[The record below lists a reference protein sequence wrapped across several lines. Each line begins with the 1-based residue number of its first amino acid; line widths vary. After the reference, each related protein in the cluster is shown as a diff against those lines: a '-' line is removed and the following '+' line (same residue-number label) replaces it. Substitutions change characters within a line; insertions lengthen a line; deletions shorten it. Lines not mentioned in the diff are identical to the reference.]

1 VSDRVLFCDAC
12 GAPLDAR
19 AWDAFVLCRYCAST
33 NRVGAPQP
41 GTLPD
46 DGRPRLSVG
55 GRTYV
60 IEGLLARGDVSDVY
74 RARWSVRLGELV
86 VLKVCRSAGDE
97 DLLRREHRIL
107 EALVTSADASSAS
120 LASRLPQ
127 PIALGPVRVS
137 DRERLVAVYRWHSG
151 FLHTLPDIARA
162 HPGGID
168 DPIVVWVTK
177 RLLELLGFVHRA
189 GVVHGAVLPPHVLVQ
204 PRNHGAMLVGF
215 ATATRAQ
222 GSGRAE
228 PLPAISRAW
237 AAHYGEEARTREV
250 SPATDLAQ
258 LARSVKLVARP
269 SLAGELA
276 SWLDSLQ
283 SQRGSADAWQR
294 RDELI
299 ALSRRLYG
307 PGSYHPLAMPGWP
320 SV

>member
-19 AWDAFVLCRYCAST
+19 AWDAFVLCRYCSST

-46 DGRPRLSVG
+46 DGRPRISVG

-60 IEGLLARGDVSDVY
+60 LEGLLARGDVSDVY

-86 VLKVCRSAGDE
+86 VLKVCRSSRDE
-97 DLLRREHRIL
+97 DLLRREYNIL
-107 EALVTSADASSAS
+107 ESLCMSADSSSAG

-127 PIALGPVRVS
+127 PIALGPVRTP
-137 DRERLVAVYRWHSG
+137 DRERMVAVYRWPSG
-151 FLHTLPDIARA
+151 FLHTLPDIQRA

-168 DPIVVWVTK
+168 DPIVVWMTK

-189 GVVHGAVLPPHVLVQ
+189 GVVHGAVLPPHVLVH
-204 PRNHGAMLVGF
+204 PRNHGTMLVGF
-215 ATATRAQ
+215 ATATRSH
-222 GSGRAE
+222 GTSRGER
-228 PLPAISRAW
+228 LPALSRAW
-237 AAHYGEEARTREV
+237 AAYYGEEARTREV

-258 LARSVKLVARP
+258 LARSMKLVARP
-269 SLAGELA
+269 AVASELSA
-276 SWLDSLQ
+276 WLDSLQ

-299 ALSRRLYG
+299 DLSRRLFG
-307 PGSYHPLAMPGWP
+307 PGGYHPLAMPGWP
-320 SV
+320 AT